1 MLSLRTKERKAK
13 VNNDDLI
20 YRKKFSL
27 PFGSLP
33 SAECSSI
40 EYNSAE
46 LLKSLTNKC
55 KLFGTKSKQTVNF
68 FNIPNKPFPLTPSKK
83 YIMIEEFNDE
93 LKSLKNILNEIEKLG
108 LVREQDINEIKNDI
122 KRKLNMLEDEINYV
136 LRKLYVD
143 LATLRLKCDSLNTS
157 PLKRKE
163 N

>member
-33 SAECSSI
+33 SAECNSI

-46 LLKSLTNKC
+46 LLKSLTNKY

-68 FNIPNKPFPLTPSKK
+68 SHIPKMSFLLTH
-83 YIMIEEFNDE
+83 
-93 LKSLKNILNEIEKLG
+93 
-108 LVREQDINEIKNDI
+108 
-122 KRKLNMLEDEINYV
+122 
-136 LRKLYVD
+136 
-143 LATLRLKCDSLNTS
+143 
-157 PLKRKE
+157 
-163 N
+163 

>member
-1 MLSLRTKERKAK
+1 MLNLPTKERKAK

-46 LLKSLTNKC
+46 LLKSLTNKY

-143 LATLRLKCDSLNTS
+143 LATLRLKCDSLNTI

>member
-46 LLKSLTNKC
+46 LLKSLTNKY

>member
-33 SAECSSI
+33 STECNSI

-46 LLKSLTNKC
+46 LLKSLTNKY
-55 KLFGTKSKQTVNF
+55 KLFRTKSKQTVNF

>member
-27 PFGSLP
+27 PSGSLP

-46 LLKSLTNKC
+46 LLKSLTNKY

>member
-1 MLSLRTKERKAK
+1 MLSLPTKERKAK

-33 SAECSSI
+33 STECNSI

-46 LLKSLTNKC
+46 LLKSLTNKY
-55 KLFGTKSKQTVNF
+55 KLFRTKSKQTVNF

-93 LKSLKNILNEIEKLG
+93 LKSLKNILNEIKKT
-108 LVREQDINEIKNDI
+108 RIS
-122 KRKLNMLEDEINYV
+122 KRTRHKRNK
-136 LRKLYVD
+136 KLYKKKVKYV
-143 LATLRLKCDSLNTS
+143 R
-157 PLKRKE
+157 R
-163 N
+163 

>member
-33 SAECSSI
+33 SAECNSI

-46 LLKSLTNKC
+46 LLKSLTNKY

-143 LATLRLKCDSLNTS
+143 LATLRLKCDSLNTI

>member
-1 MLSLRTKERKAK
+1 MLSLPTKERKAK

-46 LLKSLTNKC
+46 LLKSLTNKY

-143 LATLRLKCDSLNTS
+143 LATLRLKCDSLNTI

>member
-33 SAECSSI
+33 PAECSSI

-46 LLKSLTNKC
+46 LLKSLTNKY

>member
-46 LLKSLTNKC
+46 LLKSLTNKY

-93 LKSLKNILNEIEKLG
+93 LKGLKNILNEIEKLG
-108 LVREQDINEIKNDI
+108 LVREQDINEIKNYI

-143 LATLRLKCDSLNTS
+143 LATLRLKCDSLNTI